1 MTGIELLLASAT
13 EYLCGMLVL
22 AAFFSQRDNHPW
34 LAWSVRL
41 LCGAFHICV
50 SMLTNDWPL
59 ALRMILILIDWF
71 AVCEV
76 CYLGNRWK
84 KILIILLFWGVDYAI
99 DISVLSICIAVT
111 GGSAKTAVS
120 PNGSYLISMIS
131 ARSLLLSVSFACVR
145 IVRKQERKYQT
156 SGMTWV
162 CLLFIQLYTIVG
174 VGVLIRN
181 AMQSDV
187 LSGSIIAFS
196 GGLLCVNV
204 ILCLAVNKLEQNR
217 QIEQEKQRFQAEVT
231 HSLELAN
238 TYRDSFNQQRKVT
251 HEFRNQLDAVGN
263 LLSQGEYDRAIQY
276 VKHLQCSSQ
285 DIVPLISTNH
295 PMVDAIF
302 NQKYQQANEREVGI
316 LYDCNDLAQIPM
328 EDGDLVT
335 LLGNILDNAI
345 SASAQTSEKRVWVRL
360 WQEQGVYQL
369 VVRNSCLED
378 PPAYPAQECILHG
391 FGMGLV
397 KAVLEK
403 YAYPYYWEQC
413 TAVFAFSAILG

>member
-1 MTGIELLLASAT
+1 
-13 EYLCGMLVL
+13 
-22 AAFFSQRDNHPW
+22 
-34 LAWSVRL
+34 
-41 LCGAFHICV
+41 
-50 SMLTNDWPL
+50 
-59 ALRMILILIDWF
+59 
-71 AVCEV
+71 
-76 CYLGNRWK
+76 
-84 KILIILLFWGVDYAI
+84 
-99 DISVLSICIAVT
+99 
-111 GGSAKTAVS
+111 
-120 PNGSYLISMIS
+120 MIS

-217 QIEQEKQRFQAEVT
+217 QIEQENNVFRRKLRIVWSWQT
-231 HSLELAN
+231 HTGILSINKE
-238 TYRDSFNQQRKVT
+238 KVT

-295 PMVDAIF
+295 PMVDAILIKSTNKRMKEKLESCMIATIWPRF
-302 NQKYQQANEREVGI
+302 
-316 LYDCNDLAQIPM
+316 PM

-413 TAVFAFSAILG
+413 TAVFAFFSNPWLNTCSWLHLPTVRSEAVYNYAEIWYHESAKRVYLLLNAINSSIFFVAVFHGFLKRSLRC